1 MQDIIKRARV
11 PFSEDELKVTAKHRP
26 APYGML
32 PGVPEWEYRYN
43 RPITAE
49 ENFRLCFSG
58 EKPCWMPHV
67 GWCDCDIKV
76 FRPRIHP
83 ENIWAHCL
91 CDGEATDE
99 VRYPWDTNVGTGW
112 FGLKWVF
119 VPVAGGSTVVPGNPL
134 IEDMNDW
141 EEILEW
147 PNLDEMDF
155 EDMARKNADYLNC
168 GLCNQL
174 GVLNG
179 CWERLIS
186 LMDVEGAAIALIDED
201 QQDAVKSFFDRYAD
215 LLIDYI
221 SRVKKACPNMHN
233 VLLHD
238 DWGHSTGAFFSL
250 DTCREMIVPY
260 LRKIVDA
267 CHDMGM
273 SFELHSCGK
282 AQTLVPAMIEAH
294 VDFWCPQSINDL
306 DAIAEQYKDQPIWFG
321 LNNLVFAPDATDDE
335 IREQTTAWFEKHK
348 DQKVFTFY
356 KAIHPVMRETLYRLS
371 RAYYLK

>member
-1 MQDIIKRARV
+1 MQMTKARV
-11 PFSEDELKVTAKHRP
+11 PFSEEELKVTGKYRP
-26 APYGML
+26 VVYRML
-32 PGVPEWEYRYN
+32 PGVPDWEYTYN
-43 RPITAE
+43 RPISPV
-49 ENFRLCFSG
+49 ENFKLAFSG
-58 EKPCWMPHV
+58 QKPYWMPHV

-83 ENIWAHCL
+83 ENIWSHCL
-91 CDGEATDE
+91 CDGEVTDE

-112 FGLKWVF
+112 FGLQWVF
-119 VPVAGGSTVVPGNPL
+119 VPVAGGSTVMPGNPL

-141 EEILEW
+141 EEILQW
-147 PNLDEMDF
+147 PNLDELDF
-155 EDMARKNADYLNC
+155 DDMAKKNEAFLGT
-168 GLCNQL
+168 GLANQL

-179 CWERLIS
+179 FWERLIS
-186 LMDVEGAAIALIDED
+186 LMDVEGAAVALIDED
-201 QQDAVKSFFDRYAD
+201 QKEAVKSFFDRYTD

-221 SRVKKACPNMHN
+221 SRVKKSCPNIHC

-250 DTCREMIVPY
+250 ETCREMIVPY
-260 LRKIVDA
+260 LRRLIDYV
-267 CHDMGM
+267 HSEDMF
-273 SFELHSCGK
+273 FELHSCGK

-306 DAIAEQYKDQPIWFG
+306 DAIAEKYKDQPIWFG
-321 LNNLVFAPDATDDE
+321 LNNLVFAPDATDEE

-371 RAYYLK
+371 REYYLK